1 MPGDPDR
8 LRQIVW
14 NLLSNAVKFT
24 PPRGTV
30 SLALVPASTGVRLEV
45 SDTGRGIEPAFL
57 PHVFDRFSQA
67 EGEEMRGVR
76 GLGIGLAIV
85 RELAEAHGGAVEATQ
100 RRSGHGRDVR
110 GDAAG
115 AVAAGACA
123 HRALG
128 SADCAARARAC
139 EDCELRSVVGPSF
152 SSPLTAFPPAGSAT
166 AARGRGAAR

>member
-24 PPRGTV
+24 PPRGSV

-85 RELAEAHGGAVEATQ
+85 RELAEAHGGAVEA
-100 RRSGHGRDVR
+100 RSDGPGTGATFVVTLPGRLPQAPAR
-110 GDAAG
+110 S
-115 AVAAGACA
+115 AVG
-123 HRALG
+123 
-128 SADCAARARAC
+128 
-139 EDCELRSVVGPSF
+139 
-152 SSPLTAFPPAGSAT
+152 
-166 AARGRGAAR
+166 